1 MISSFGHGIPL
12 FVTDPVLV
20 WLRLYRY
27 CTRVLVLTRCDN
39 VKAAFGRL
47 LKGLPH
53 YPTVSDIT
61 DWNDRT
67 QTYLSTVLYEY
78 SYTIIQLPGV
88 RGQPSLPHK
97 KKADRELAYRTEMSR
112 PQQPTTHSVRVEEP
126 SAGLKA
132 KNLASHL
139 LNARLHQLVRGI
151 LLVRREKK
159 GEESS
164 RVTAR
169 EGCHFE
175 SGIPHPP
182 PFHHLIKGLWRTPGG
197 KSKRD
202 ACTANTERKKNLKK
216 RNYAPAPQP
225 PCHHHPY
232 LTMHPVST
240 QCVRVK

>member
-1 MISSFGHGIPL
+1 MISSSGHRIPL
-12 FVTDPVLV
+12 FVTDPVR
-20 WLRLYRY
+20 LRLYRY
-27 CTRVLVLTRCDN
+27 SSTVPALVLTRCDN

-53 YPTVSDIT
+53 YRTVSDIT

-67 QTYLSTVLYEY
+67 QTYLSTY
-78 SYTIIQLPGV
+78 SYSIIQLPG
-88 RGQPSLPHK
+88 
-97 KKADRELAYRTEMSR
+97 ADRQLAYRTEMSR
-112 PQQPTTHSVRVEEP
+112 PQQPTAHSARVEEP

-151 LLVRREKK
+151 LLVRRGEK

-169 EGCHFE
+169 DGCHFE
-175 SGIPHPP
+175 FGIPHPP
-182 PFHHLIKGLWRTPGG
+182 PSTIL
-197 KSKRD
+197 
-202 ACTANTERKKNLKK
+202 

-225 PCHHHPY
+225 PLPPPPLLY

-240 QCVRVK
+240 QCARVK